1 LALLIR
7 AFLYLLL
14 ISCQYQ
20 VSATSI
26 YFESLPYSVNPETGI
41 VDYAALK
48 TTAATYKPKL
58 IICGASAYPREWDY
72 VAMREAADSC
82 GAMLLTDMAHVSGL
96 VAAGVA
102 QSPFEYSDVVTSTTH
117 KSLRGPRAGV
127 IFYRK
132 HLKEAIDFAVFPTL
146 QVRCLFL
153 PCFFSL
159 ETFCQTSFCSPTRNY
174 YALFTCVVAFAFMF
188 LLFLVP
194 PSPPYMYCVCTH

>member
-1 LALLIR
+1 MVPLLASSYPKMSATFHI
-7 AFLYLLL
+7 ASPPPFPVAPFLFDD
-14 ISCQYQ
+14 Q

-26 YFESLPYSVNPETGI
+26 YFESLPYSVNPDTGI

-48 TTAATYKPKL
+48 STAAIYKPKL
-58 IICGASAYPREWDY
+58 IVCGASAYPREWDY

-102 QSPFEYSDVVTSTTH
+102 ESPFACSDVVTSTTH

-146 QVRCLFL
+146 QVV
-153 PCFFSL
+153 S
-159 ETFCQTSFCSPTRNY
+159 
-174 YALFTCVVAFAFMF
+174 F
-188 LLFLVP
+188 LLRWFFRLCLPFSHFVLVR
-194 PSPPYMYCVCTH
+194 